1 MLKWGALL
9 YRQLWLSL
17 AVFCRLPGARI
28 ENQLEV
34 CLGCFVSNRV
44 LQNDEKPKDALRLF
58 DCRLLCDAVEQAVQ
72 DACMQLPKSVRQNL
86 EIALQQEKSDSAK
99 DILQQIL
106 DNDRLAGAK
115 HIPLCQDTGLQ
126 VVYLEAGRCVHFLSD
141 PYEAINEGIRRG
153 YTRGYLR
160 KSVVRHP
167 IERENTGDNTPAVI
181 HTELVDGD
189 KVCIRLAPKGAGSE
203 NMSRLEIF
211 PPSAGRK
218 EIVDYVVETV
228 VQGGGK
234 PCPPLIVGVGI
245 GGNFER
251 CAQLAKVALLRPL
264 DDQSSDRVAAE
275 MEEELLQRILGCGV
289 GPMGLGG
296 RTSAIGVKVNVAPC
310 HIASLPVAV
319 NLQCHAARHAEIIL

>member
-1 MLKWGALL
+1 MPSQPNKAN
-9 YRQLWLSL
+9 
-17 AVFCRLPGARI
+17 AEPP
-28 ENQLEV
+28 
-34 CLGCFVSNRV
+34 
-44 LQNDEKPKDALRLF
+44 QNALRWF
-58 DCRLLCDAVEQAVQ
+58 DCHLLRDAVEQAVQ
-72 DACMQLPKSVRQNL
+72 DACIHLPQSVQQNL
-86 EIALQQEKSDSAK
+86 ELALQQEESALAR
-99 DILQQIL
+99 DILGQII
-106 DNDRLAGAK
+106 DNSNLARAQ

-126 VVYLEAGRCVHFLSD
+126 VVYLEVGRAVHFLSD

-167 IERENTGDNTPAVI
+167 IERDNTGDNTPAVI
-181 HTELVDGD
+181 HTELVAGD
-189 KVCIRLAPKGAGSE
+189 KVRLVLAPKGAGSE
-203 NMSRLEIF
+203 NMSRLRMF
-211 PPSAGRK
+211 APSAGRGD
-218 EIVDYVVETV
+218 IADYVVETV
-228 VQGGGK
+228 TQGGGK

-251 CAQLAKVALLRPL
+251 CAQLAKAALLRPL
-264 DDQSSDRVAAE
+264 EDQSSDRVAAE

-319 NLQCHAARHAEIIL
+319 NLQCHAARHAEIVL